1 MVEKGKVVR
10 KIRMD
15 EWACERVNER
25 ERERS
30 RQCNLS
36 HINLYV
42 ARSSGLLLK
51 NVYSGVKKGAR

>member
-25 ERERS
+25 ERERE
-30 RQCNLS
+30 RDLGNA
-36 HINLYV
+36 IFPT
-42 ARSSGLLLK
+42 
-51 NVYSGVKKGAR
+51 

>member
-25 ERERS
+25 ERERDLG
-30 RQCNLS
+30 NA
-36 HINLYV
+36 IFPT
-42 ARSSGLLLK
+42 
-51 NVYSGVKKGAR
+51 

>member
-25 ERERS
+25 ERERE
-30 RQCNLS
+30 RERDLGNA
-36 HINLYV
+36 IFPT
-42 ARSSGLLLK
+42 
-51 NVYSGVKKGAR
+51 